1 LAANEDEDRIGRIE
15 SPRASVSS
23 RSGSRRVLADQ
34 LLKQGDWSVAAEA
47 YADEHDRHY
56 DAIHRMTS
64 WARHLLYD
72 TSRAARELREH
83 ALPRLVADRTR
94 NLDILGL
101 GPDFPA
107 DEFRRRRY
115 FCED

>member
-1 LAANEDEDRIGRIE
+1 
-15 SPRASVSS
+15 
-23 RSGSRRVLADQ
+23 VLADQ

-83 ALPRLVADRTR
+83 ALPRPVADRTR